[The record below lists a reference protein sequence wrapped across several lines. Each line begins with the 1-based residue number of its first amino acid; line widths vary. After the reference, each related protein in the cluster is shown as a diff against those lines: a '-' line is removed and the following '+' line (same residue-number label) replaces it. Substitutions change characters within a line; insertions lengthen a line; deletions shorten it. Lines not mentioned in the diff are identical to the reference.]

1 NILLERTLLETN
13 KYDKDNIIEL
23 SPEEFTK
30 EIEKHKYFLQ
40 HIQEEYEADELEEER
55 IKIQKNI

>member
-1 NILLERTLLETN
+1 VIPSSNNGLEKILVETSEF
-13 KYDKDNIIEL
+13 DEDNNVEL

-40 HIQEEYEADELEEER
+40 HIQEEYDAGSFH
-55 IKIQKNI
+55 